1 MSTSAPAPKKAKK
14 AEGSAASGDG
24 DESRDYDAETQKAL
38 EEIDACQNEIDALNE
53 KASEEILKV
62 EQKYNKLRKPF
73 FEKRNDLIKKIPNF
87 WVTAFVNH
95 PQISAIL
102 DEEEEES
109 LHFLSKLEVEEF
121 EDIKSGYR
129 IKFYFDENPYFEN
142 DVLIKEFHLGSS
154 GDPASQSTPIKWKED
169 MDLTKRHKQRQSQ
182 MKSSRKRAH
191 EQPRTFFNWFT
202 DHGDA
207 SADDIAEVIKDDMW
221 PNPLQY
227 FLVPDIEVENGLE
240 GDEDES
246 DEEEGG
252 DAVVV
257 VEEEGEGDEDDED
270 DDGEDDGERKDGRTP
285 NVGEREEAIKEAT
298 VSRRPPGHPAEI
310 YGPLGRGAK
319 PLRAQKTQR
328 NLRKPTSVPPAAACA
343 LPPLRTSRPACAQR
357 THERARTDGTS
368 AQAAVETRESA
379 SGCDDAAAA
388 LPAVEAPLFL
398 SSGAGVLRANA
409 RYRNTCCRCYCC
421 CGGRAE
427 LLSPVSS
434 ACAVVGAGNHA
445 ACAVPRLRR
454 RRLEEVER
462 AASSARLDASPSRA
476 LLAGCG
482 CQADNDEHAAKMCDA
497 DVEPSPASPQKPP
510 LSRAQSIVDELLD
523 EINVG
528 LHKQRP
534 ARRFSADSDAC
545 ATDSSIL
552 SAASIRAEVRCYSR
566 QQLAAKGT

>member
-1 MSTSAPAPKKAKK
+1 MGARLRLEKERITAHVALGADLTWRMRSFRKMSTSAPAPKKAKK

-129 IKFYFDENPYFEN
+129 IKFYFDDNPYFEN

-240 GDEDES
+240 GDEDERWVS
-246 DEEEGG
+246 AGVVVSQALVVETVHELDRTGTLREVLRLAFAVLGVAFLVLSCPVCAPFFMVHSGIITNRAKLAKACKLLVQEELLICGKLMAAVARSNANGKVNAILSQVNTKTWRIEVVGDLEGEGG
-252 DAVVV
+252 D
-257 VEEEGEGDEDDED
+257 GDD
-270 DDGEDDGERKDGRTP
+270 
-285 NVGEREEAIKEAT
+285 
-298 VSRRPPGHPAEI
+298 
-310 YGPLGRGAK
+310 
-319 PLRAQKTQR
+319 
-328 NLRKPTSVPPAAACA
+328 
-343 LPPLRTSRPACAQR
+343 
-357 THERARTDGTS
+357 
-368 AQAAVETRESA
+368 
-379 SGCDDAAAA
+379 
-388 LPAVEAPLFL
+388 
-398 SSGAGVLRANA
+398 
-409 RYRNTCCRCYCC
+409 
-421 CGGRAE
+421 
-427 LLSPVSS
+427 
-434 ACAVVGAGNHA
+434 
-445 ACAVPRLRR
+445 
-454 RRLEEVER
+454 
-462 AASSARLDASPSRA
+462 
-476 LLAGCG
+476 
-482 CQADNDEHAAKMCDA
+482 
-497 DVEPSPASPQKPP
+497 
-510 LSRAQSIVDELLD
+510 
-523 EINVG
+523 
-528 LHKQRP
+528 
-534 ARRFSADSDAC
+534 
-545 ATDSSIL
+545 
-552 SAASIRAEVRCYSR
+552 
-566 QQLAAKGT
+566 